1 MIDNLQEFTEGLP
14 PLLQWLG
21 VMAAAA
27 IPFVESYFGAVIGV
41 LAGLN
46 PVVAI
51 IAAVVGNVISMVLV
65 VLSADR
71 LRARR
76 GVTPVEQLSPRKQR
90 LRRMLDRFGV
100 PGVSLLGQT
109 VLPSQITS
117 GALVAFGASTRGVIG
132 WQVVSIILWGVAFGT
147 LAVLGV
153 DLVQN
158 S

>member
-1 MIDNLQEFTEGLP
+1 MIDNLQEFTEGFLREVDDE
-14 PLLQWLG
+14 LRRDQ
-21 VMAAAA
+21 A
-27 IPFVESYFGAVIGV
+27 IHVWKRYGR
-41 LAGLN
+41 
-46 PVVAI
+46 AI